1 MVINFKL
8 CVRYASIFTTLCIC
22 HNILKRTTTMSL
34 VSLMPDRFGFHDR
47 STVKKVNLVI
57 NYRVI
62 MVETCFKL

>member
-57 NYRVI
+57 
-62 MVETCFKL
+62 